1 MVKVIKT
8 DTRLSRIALTGVLL
22 LAGTALVL
30 AQSPSPDLSNTPMQA
45 AEPPL
50 LVPPPP
56 PVLDPNFDTYANP
69 QNAFAPDDM
78 DDDDFGEDGAPLS
91 IIEVPLLE
99 VLPPESEL
107 PALRTMRIGHF
118 SLLQKVTAKVQKLEL
133 RMDEPMQI
141 GDLNFTMRDC
151 ISAPPEEPPET
162 KVFLQVDEFI
172 KGREETLFRGW
183 MFASSPGIHALEH
196 PVYDIWPLACRTEDG
211 FAFTGEIETPN
222 GAGTQD
228 GSSLQRNPANVFS
241 AGQGNGSAAN

>member
-30 AQSPSPDLSNTPMQA
+30 AQSPSPDLSNTPWA
-45 AEPPL
+45 AAPL

-69 QNAFAPDDM
+69 QNAFAPGWH
-78 DDDDFGEDGAPLS
+78 DDDDFGEDARRY
-91 IIEVPLLE
+91 PLLKCHCWKFC
-99 VLPPESEL
+99 
-107 PALRTMRIGHF
+107 RRIRIARLTHHAYRHF

-211 FAFTGEIETPN
+211 YAFTGEIETPD

-241 AGQGNGSAAN
+241 AGQGNGSAAD

>member
-8 DTRLSRIALTGVLL
+8 ETRLSRIALTCGLL
-22 LAGTALVL
+22 LAASLPVL
-30 AQSPSPDLSNTPMQA
+30 GQDLSQA
-45 AEPPL
+45 PAQETEPPL

-69 QNAFAPDDM
+69 QNAFAPDA
-78 DDDDFGEDGAPLS
+78 DDEADFDENGAPLS
-91 IIEVPLLE
+91 IIEVPMLE
-99 VLPPESEL
+99 ILPPESDL

-133 RMDEPMQI
+133 RMDEPVQI

-162 KVFLQVDEFI
+162 KVFLQIDEFI

-211 FAFTGEIETPN
+211 FAFTGEIETPDGAATQN
-222 GAGTQD
+222 GASIKRAPT
-228 GSSLQRNPANVFS
+228 NVFS
-241 AGQGNGSAAN
+241 TGQGNDSVAE

>member
-8 DTRLSRIALTGVLL
+8 DTRLSRIALICGLL
-22 LAGTALVL
+22 LAAGLPVL
-30 AQSPSPDLSNTPMQA
+30 GQDLSEAPAQET
-45 AEPPL
+45 EPPL

-69 QNAFAPDDM
+69 QNAFAPDE
-78 DDDDFGEDGAPLS
+78 DDEADFDENGAPLS
-91 IIEVPLLE
+91 IIEVPMLE
-99 VLPPESEL
+99 ILPPESDL

-133 RMDEPMQI
+133 RMDEPVQI

-162 KVFLQVDEFI
+162 KVFLEIDEFI

-211 FAFTGEIETPN
+211 FAFTGEIEAPDGAATQN
-222 GAGTQD
+222 GAAIK
-228 GSSLQRNPANVFS
+228 RAPANVFS
-241 AGQGNGSAAN
+241 TGQGNDSVAE